1 VRRSLIDGE
10 DEYTRACF
18 EAVCG
23 SADRA
28 LDLLRSAL
36 EKRQAPP
43 EWARQDPDFEV
54 IRNEPRFQALI
65 DEFAEKEGGSE
76 E

>member
-1 VRRSLIDGE
+1 MRYHLIDGE

-43 EWARQDPDFEV
+43 EWARQDSDFEA
-54 IRNEPRFQALI
+54 IRDELRFQELI
-65 DEFAEKEGGSE
+65 DEFAEKEGGSGE
-76 E
+76 